1 MNVVGVDLGG
11 TNMHIGV
18 VDQRNRIIG
27 RKGKKTRVEEGS
39 RAVIDRLCLG
49 INQAC
54 EDAGCRLSDITA
66 VGVAA
71 PGAMDIPRGIVL
83 DAPNMAWRNFPL
95 RDILRRRLRK
105 PIVLDNDVNGAVW
118 GEFCLG
124 LKAAGAR
131 KTSAASKARPEDL
144 LGVWV
149 GTGVGGGLV
158 IGGRL
163 FHGQFFT
170 AGEIGL
176 TVLFPDGRKG
186 RRTVEDWCSRTGMS
200 RTIALRLKDH
210 PKSMLRDLTN
220 GTGKVTGSKQLAKAY
235 AENDALA
242 REVVHEAADLLGTA
256 VANVVTLLSVGTVIL
271 GGGVTEAL
279 GSQFV
284 DRVRTAFQRSVF
296 PKRCAEARILM
307 TRLKSDAGVLGA
319 ALLARRGDDR
329 VA

>member
-1 MNVVGVDLGG
+1 
-11 TNMHIGV
+11 
-18 VDQRNRIIG
+18 
-27 RKGKKTRVEEGS
+27 
-39 RAVIDRLCLG
+39 
-49 INQAC
+49 
-54 EDAGCRLSDITA
+54 
-66 VGVAA
+66 
-71 PGAMDIPRGIVL
+71 
-83 DAPNMAWRNFPL
+83 
-95 RDILRRRLRK
+95 
-105 PIVLDNDVNGAVW
+105 
-118 GEFCLG
+118 
-124 LKAAGAR
+124 
-131 KTSAASKARPEDL
+131 L

-186 RRTVEDWCSRTGMS
+186 RRTLEDWCSRTGMS
-200 RTIALRLKDH
+200 RTIALRLNDH

-284 DRVRTAFQRSVF
+284 DRVRAAFQRSVF
-296 PKRCAEARILM
+296 PKRCAKARILM

-319 ALLARRGDDR
+319 ALLARRGDGR
-329 VA
+329 AA